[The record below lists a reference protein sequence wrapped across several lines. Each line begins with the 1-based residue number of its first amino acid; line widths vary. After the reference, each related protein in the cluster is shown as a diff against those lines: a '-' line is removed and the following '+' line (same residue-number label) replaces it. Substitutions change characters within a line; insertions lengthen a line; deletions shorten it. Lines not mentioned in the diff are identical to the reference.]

1 MDVNTQTIITCKA
14 LTTIISIE
22 NVVIENSLIKKKNK
36 ELFFIQ
42 EKSFT
47 LNGKISCKKYVTIK
61 KEALEQR
68 MNFAIS
74 YSLMSNIEVVDKILK
89 LFLAFARESNDK
101 FFEALYNFFTN
112 VTVSTR
118 RNLRSFISK

>member
-1 MDVNTQTIITCKA
+1 MDVNTQTIIICKA

-47 LNGKISCKKYVTIK
+47 LNGKISCEKYVTIK

-118 RNLRSFISK
+118 RNLRSL

>member
-47 LNGKISCKKYVTIK
+47 LNGKISCEKYVTIK

-68 MNFAIS
+68 MNSKIS
-74 YSLMSNIEVVDKILK
+74 FSIIDKILK
-89 LFLAFARESNDK
+89 LFLAFDRESNDK

-118 RNLRSFISK
+118 RNLRSL